1 MSRLSPDDVL
11 LGLLAA
17 RPSHGYQ
24 LLEHF
29 RIPGQLGLV
38 WHMSTSQLYAIL
50 KRLESGDF
58 VTGREVASDDA
69 PPRTEYQLT
78 GIGRDRL
85 DTWLHEPSPSAST
98 RRIRTEFLSRLYI
111 AHLLDVPIDPII
123 QRQKA
128 TCQQRKNSLIATQT
142 EIAPSIGCLSLDLL
156 VAELEVILQW
166 IDRCE
171 SNLTKTVAI
180 GQENPDNQ

>member
-17 RPSHGYQ
+17 KPCHGYQ

-38 WHMSTSQLYAIL
+38 WHLSTSQLYAIL
-50 KRLESGDF
+50 KRLELGDF
-58 VTGREVASDDA
+58 VSGREVASDDA

-85 DTWLHEPSPSAST
+85 VTWLHEPTPSAST
-98 RRIRTEFLSRLYI
+98 RQIRTEFLSRLYI
-111 AHLLDVPIDPII
+111 AHLLDIPIDPII

-128 TCQQRKNSLIATQT
+128 TCQQRKNTLVAART
-142 EIAPSIGCLSLDLL
+142 ETEPGIGLLSLDLL

-166 IDRCE
+166 IDHCGT
-171 SNLTKTVAI
+171 NVTNDVAI
-180 GQENPDNQ
+180 RRENTDNQ